1 MRTNLIFWLCLM
13 FSSTTLA
20 GVKIE
25 HWQTSQGA
33 RVFYVQ
39 SQGLPLVDIQVL
51 FDAGSARDGKQYGI
65 AALTADLLATSA
77 GQWNADQIAQRLEN
91 VGARF
96 GTAAGIDSASL
107 TLRSLTEPQ
116 LFSQALDTL
125 QVILTQPRFTPA
137 DFQRQKNQTL
147 AGLKQRE
154 ESPAAVAKLA
164 LDKAAYSTHPY
175 AYAPAGY
182 LENVTALQVED
193 LKRFYQHYYVASNAM
208 VVIVGNLDK
217 QQAQQTAEKLL
228 KGLPVGQKPPPLPEV
243 SLPQKATLQTIP
255 FPSSQT
261 HILLGLPS
269 VTRQDEDYIPLYVGN
284 YVLGGG
290 SLVSRL
296 FNEVREKRGL
306 AYSASSYLSPMT
318 KPGPFIVGLQTKN
331 EQNQQALK
339 VVNDTINDFIANGV
353 SEEELVAA
361 KKNITGGFVMRFDT
375 NAKLLGYVSMI
386 GFYDLPLDYLDTFTQ
401 RVEAT
406 TAAQIKQA
414 FSRHILPQLFQTVT
428 VGGAAAKK

>member
-1 MRTNLIFWLCLM
+1 
-13 FSSTTLA
+13 
-20 GVKIE
+20 
-25 HWQTSQGA
+25 
-33 RVFYVQ
+33 
-39 SQGLPLVDIQVL
+39 
-51 FDAGSARDGKQYGI
+51 
-65 AALTADLLATSA
+65 
-77 GQWNADQIAQRLEN
+77 
-91 VGARF
+91 
-96 GTAAGIDSASL
+96 
-107 TLRSLTEPQ
+107 
-116 LFSQALDTL
+116 
-125 QVILTQPRFTPA
+125 
-137 DFQRQKNQTL
+137 
-147 AGLKQRE
+147 
-154 ESPAAVAKLA
+154 
-164 LDKAAYSTHPY
+164 
-175 AYAPAGY
+175 
-182 LENVTALQVED
+182 
-193 LKRFYQHYYVASNAM
+193 
-208 VVIVGNLDK
+208 
-217 QQAQQTAEKLL
+217 
-228 KGLPVGQKPPPLPEV
+228 
-243 SLPQKATLQTIP
+243 
-255 FPSSQT
+255 
-261 HILLGLPS
+261 

-406 TAAQIKQA
+406 TVAQIKQA
-414 FSRHILPQLFQTVT
+414 FQRHILPQLFQTVT